1 MAEAFPLQWPEGWPR
16 TPSGRR
22 RKSKFGSNLGIS
34 QVTMLKNELRLLG
47 AKNVIVSSNVAVRND
62 GLPYAAEGRR
72 RYDDPGVAVF
82 FTLNGKPKSM
92 ARDPYY
98 TPWENV
104 RSLVLAV
111 DAMRSLERHGGSAM
125 VERAFSGFAALAPP
139 PPTKRHW
146 SDVLQVNR
154 SATKEVIQA
163 NFKRLAMDRHPD
175 QGGTDAQLSELVN
188 ARNEALSEIR

>member
-16 TPSGRR
+16 TPAGRR
-22 RKSKFGSNLGIS
+22 RKSKFGSKLGIS
-34 QVTMLKNELRLLG
+34 QVTMLKHELRLLG

-72 RYDDPGVAVF
+72 RYDDPGAAVF

-104 RSLVLAV
+104 RSLVLAIE
-111 DAMRSLERHGGSAM
+111 AMRSLERHGGATM
-125 VERAFSGFAALAPP
+125 VERAFAGFAALAPP
-139 PPTKRHW
+139 LKAKRSW
-146 SDVLQVNR
+146 WDVLEVNR
-154 SATKEVIQA
+154 SASRDVIGA
-163 NFKRLAMDRHPD
+163 NFRRLLKDRHPD
-175 QGGTDAQLSELVN
+175 KGGSEQQVVELIE
-188 ARNEALSEIR
+188 ARDEALSEAP

>member
-16 TPSGRR
+16 TPAGRR

-34 QVTMLKNELRLLG
+34 QVTQLKNELRLLG
-47 AKNVIVSSNVAVRND
+47 AKNIIVSSNVAVRND

-92 ARDPYY
+92 ARDPYF

-125 VERAFSGFAALAPP
+125 VERAFDGFTALPP
-139 PPTKRHW
+139 PEKTKRNW
-146 SDVLQVNR
+146 WDVLQVNR
-154 SATKEVIQA
+154 DASRDIIGA
-163 NFKRLAMDRHPD
+163 NFRRLLKDRHPD
-175 QGGTDAQLSELVN
+175 KGGSPEQVDELIK
-188 ARNEALSEIR
+188 ARDEALSEVA

>member
-72 RYDDPGVAVF
+72 RYAPGS
-82 FTLNGKPKSM
+82 G
-92 ARDPYY
+92 
-98 TPWENV
+98 
-104 RSLVLAV
+104 RS
-111 DAMRSLERHGGSAM
+111 
-125 VERAFSGFAALAPP
+125 
-139 PPTKRHW
+139 
-146 SDVLQVNR
+146 
-154 SATKEVIQA
+154 
-163 NFKRLAMDRHPD
+163 
-175 QGGTDAQLSELVN
+175 
-188 ARNEALSEIR
+188 IR